1 MKHENT
7 NDGRDER
14 LNRNDA
20 VPSDDGTDM
29 NMTPDESGAG
39 IGCDS
44 TADTTPKECQMP
56 HPPEPDPAHEPEETD
71 TPHEGD
77 GKEEPTESEQHTQEV
92 EDTFERL
99 TDMLNTRRYVDFR
112 AELDALL
119 PVEIAGMWISAR
131 NWMRCCLLKSRTSS
145 PNCRRRGFRQC
156 SSC

>member
-39 IGCDS
+39 IGCES

-71 TPHEGD
+71 TPHEL
-77 GKEEPTESEQHTQEV
+77 SLIH
-92 EDTFERL
+92 
-99 TDMLNTRRYVDFR
+99 
-112 AELDALL
+112 
-119 PVEIAGMWISAR
+119 I
-131 NWMRCCLLKSRTSS
+131 
-145 PNCRRRGFRQC
+145 
-156 SSC
+156 

>member
-29 NMTPDESGAG
+29 NMTPDESGTG
-39 IGCDS
+39 IGCES
-44 TADTTPKECQMP
+44 TANATPKECQMP

-112 AELDALL
+112 AEQDALL
-119 PVEIAGMWISAR
+119 PVEIADFFTELPAARLPARWIPPSTPSCTPASP
-131 NWMRCCLLKSRTSS
+131 LL
-145 PNCRRRGFRQC
+145 
-156 SSC
+156 